1 MRPVVVIMAGGSGKR
16 FWPLSRENR
25 AKQSLAL
32 FSEKTLLA
40 ETIERV
46 LPLSPDILVVASEK
60 QRTPIESDVHRYPGT
75 RTLFEPI
82 GRNTAPCIALALR
95 AIRKWRGAE
104 SFRVA
109 VLPADHYI
117 ARPDLFRQSLTKGIS
132 LLHSLDGIG
141 TIGIR
146 PYRPE
151 TGYGYINIGPE
162 IAPGVHSVKRFEEKP
177 DRARAERFLIS
188 GDYLWNGGIFLFRLE
203 RMEQEIAE
211 HASDIAAAIQ
221 ALPDPERVSAEE
233 YARIRSISIDYAVM
247 EKTSAPLFSVVGDFG
262 WSDIGSWATYHELL
276 PQDSEGNAARGP
288 AHFIESRGNLV
299 INLTSRPI
307 FVFRKNGQFI
317 VATED
322 AILAADLADHQEIR
336 RITEWLEQKGF
347 THLL

>member
-1 MRPVVVIMAGGSGKR
+1 MRTVVVIMAGGSGKR

-40 ETIERV
+40 ETIERI

-60 QRTPIESDVHRYPGT
+60 QRTHIENDVRRYPGT
-75 RTLFEPI
+75 RTLFEPV

-95 AIRKWRGAE
+95 AIRKWRPNE
-104 SFRVA
+104 SCRVA

-117 ARPDLFRQSLTKGIS
+117 ARPDLFRQAITKGIS
-132 LLHSLDGIG
+132 LLHTLDGIG
-141 TIGIR
+141 TVGIR

-162 IAPGVHSVKRFEEKP
+162 IAPGVHAVKRFEEKP
-177 DRARAERFLIS
+177 DRTRAERFLVS

-203 RMEQEIAE
+203 RMEKEIETLVPDIAE
-211 HASDIAAAIQ
+211 AIR
-221 ALPDPERVSAEE
+221 AIPDPERVSADD
-233 YARIRSISIDYAVM
+233 YAKIRSISIDYAVM

-276 PQDSEGNAARGP
+276 PQDTDGNAARGP
-288 AHFIESRGNLV
+288 AYFIESRGNLV
-299 INLTSRPI
+299 VNFTTRPI

-322 AILAADLADHQEIR
+322 AILTADLADHQEIR
-336 RITEWLEQKGF
+336 RITEWLEQKG
-347 THLL
+347 HLDLL